1 MWKYLILNSL
11 WFAILFLVIFF
22 GNKKSQRFILLSLLG
37 FAAVMVFQ
45 PAVDPLT
52 WSCYVTFSLLVFWS
66 AFQFKRWA
74 LAPLKTLD
82 EEARFMSGKLESRCA
97 LLSEKTHVTQ
107 AIGRKANEISLL
119 FEKIKEM
126 SQSLDGFETFL
137 IFGEALSKN
146 FKFHLIKLAV
156 YNHEE
161 SEPAKPDEFY
171 QLVYSDFQGI
181 FDRMT
186 FLKDKKRAKAELF
199 LSDKK
204 IFELLFKSHKLLVV
218 LDSLKHRQAL
228 GLGPDFPSFS
238 AHPILINKRM
248 TAILMI
254 IGMSE
259 KDIPI
264 LSILTERFISEVR
277 RIKLYEHVETLAIT
291 DGLTGVYVRRH
302 LAERLEGEMDRAKR
316 FGVKLSF
323 LMIDIDD
330 FKHFNDH
337 YGHLV
342 GDVVLRQVA
351 ETIQKNIREVD
362 LAGRYGGEEF
372 GVLLVETDEA
382 GAFYVAERI
391 RRAVSEKSFKAYDEN
406 LKVSVSIGCSQ
417 YTPALNDAGLLVD
430 AADSALYQAKRQ
442 GKNRVCVSGLSQANG
457 AVEKP

>member
-11 WFAILFLVIFF
+11 WFAILFLVRFF
-22 GNKKSQRFILLSLLG
+22 GNKKSQLFILLSLLA
-37 FAAVMVFQ
+37 FAAVMVFR
-45 PAVDPLT
+45 PAVDPLA
-52 WSCYVTFSLLVFWS
+52 WLFYLVFSLLVFWS

-74 LAPLKTLD
+74 VAPLKTLD
-82 EEARFMSGKLESRCA
+82 EELRFMSEKLESRRVA
-97 LLSEKTHVTQ
+97 LSEKTRTTEALNQ
-107 AIGRKANEISLL
+107 KANEISLL

-137 IFGEALSKN
+137 VFGEALSKN
-146 FKFHLIKLAV
+146 FKFHLIKLAIF
-156 YNHEE
+156 NPEE
-161 SEPAKPDEFY
+161 TKSIPNEFY
-171 QLVYSDFQGI
+171 QLTYSDFQGI
-181 FDRMT
+181 FDRSS

-199 LSDKK
+199 SFDKK
-204 IFELLFKSHKLLVV
+204 VFEALFKSRKLLVV
-218 LDSLKHRQAL
+218 LDSVKHREAL
-228 GLGPDFPSFS
+228 GLKPDFPSFS
-238 AHPILINKRM
+238 AHPILIDKKIA
-248 TAILMI
+248 AILMI

-264 LSILTERFISEVR
+264 LSILTERFISEIR
-277 RIKLYEHVETLAIT
+277 RIKLYERVETLAIT

-323 LMIDIDD
+323 LMIDVDD

-351 ETIQKNIREVD
+351 ETVQKNIREVD

-391 RRAVSEKSFKAYDEN
+391 RKAVSEKSFKAYDEN
-406 LKVSVSIGCSQ
+406 LKVTVSIGCSH
-417 YTPALNDAGLLVD
+417 YMPALNNATLLVD

-442 GKNRVCVSGLSQANG
+442 GKNRVCLERGKSYESG
-457 AVEKP
+457 